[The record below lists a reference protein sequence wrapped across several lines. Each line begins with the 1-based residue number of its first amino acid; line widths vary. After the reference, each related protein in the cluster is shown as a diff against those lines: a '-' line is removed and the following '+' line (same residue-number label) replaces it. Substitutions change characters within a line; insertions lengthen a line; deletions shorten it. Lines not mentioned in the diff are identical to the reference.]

1 MIRLTKKELDRYL
14 NDGGLTNLQKT
25 ILKRRFFDDDNTTI
39 ISLCLELHIS
49 ESTYYRAQR
58 SIFKQICKLDKLT

>member
-1 MIRLTKKELDRYL
+1 MIRLTKQELERYS
-14 NDGGLTNLQKT
+14 NEGGLTNLEKT

-39 ISLCLELHIS
+39 VALCLELHIS

-58 SIFKQICKLDKLT
+58 RIFKQICKLDNLS